1 MSDAFV
7 RHFFRA
13 FRQNL
18 NPTRIVVIS
27 FAAIILTGA
36 LLLSMPIASHSGQ
49 SQGFLTALFTA
60 TSATC
65 VTGLVVVDT
74 WATWTLFGQVVILAM
89 IQMGGLGFMTVITL
103 VSFALRRR
111 IGLSERLLMVST
123 LNLNDMDGVVRVVRH
138 ALIGTFS
145 MEAAG
150 AVILSLRFIP
160 QFGLLKGVWR
170 GIFHAV
176 SAFCNAG
183 FDLMGSQG
191 PYSSLSKY
199 SGDPVVLI
207 TVAVLIAIGGL
218 GFFVWEDVV
227 IHRRWKA
234 LSFYS
239 KMVIGITV
247 TLILGGAAFI
257 FFVEYNNPATLGN
270 LPLWEKIINSLF
282 QSITLRTA
290 GFNTIDQASLR
301 DSSMVMCIVFMFIG
315 GSSGSTA
322 GGIKTVTAGILILAV
337 RAGFRGSDEVTI
349 RGRAISA
356 RKVMDA
362 MTLAMTAAIMLIGSA
377 MVISLVESV
386 SYLRSAFEVASAMGT
401 VGLTTGI
408 TTSLSSFSR
417 VLIICLM
424 YLGRVG
430 MLSFSFAFMTNKIS
444 SGKIKHPTF
453 NIMIG

>member
-1 MSDAFV
+1 MSDAIV

-13 FRQNL
+13 FRQNM

-27 FAAIILTGA
+27 YAAIILTGA
-36 LLLSMPIASHSGQ
+36 LLLSLPVASRTGQ
-49 SQGFLTALFTA
+49 SPGLLTTLFTA

-74 WATWTLFGQVVILAM
+74 WAAWTLFGQVVILLM

-111 IGLSERLLMVST
+111 IGLSERLLIVST

-160 QFGLLKGVWR
+160 QFGILKGIWR
-170 GIFHAV
+170 GIFHSV

-183 FDLMGSQG
+183 FDLMGTQG
-191 PYSSLSKY
+191 PYSSLTHY
-199 SGDPVVLI
+199 SADPVVLV
-207 TVAVLIAIGGL
+207 TVACLVVIGGL
-218 GFFVWEDVV
+218 GFFVWED
-227 IHRRWKA
+227 IINHRHWKA

-239 KMVIGITV
+239 KMVMGITAV
-247 TLILGGAAFI
+247 LILGGAVFL
-257 FFVEYNNPATLGN
+257 FFVEYNNPDTLGN
-270 LPLWEKIINSLF
+270 MPLWEKIMNALF

-290 GFNTIDQASLR
+290 GFNTLNQASLR

-337 RAGFRGSDEVTI
+337 RAGLRGSDEVTI

-356 RKVMDA
+356 RRVMDA
-362 MTLAMTAAIMLIGSA
+362 MTLAMTAAIMLVASA
-377 MVISLVESV
+377 MVVSLVEPV
-386 SYLRSAFEVASAMGT
+386 SYLSSAFEVASAMGT
-401 VGLTTGI
+401 VGLSTGI
-408 TTSLSSFSR
+408 TTSLSGFSK

-430 MLSFSFAFMTNKIS
+430 MLSFSFAFMANKTR